1 MAFRG
6 IVRDAAH
13 VSLLS
18 AAYEKHVRVN
28 ETPEI
33 DTTFPTTAQ
42 QDRECAERIF
52 AVWQDAS
59 DFYEKRRATEKKSQ
73 NLHLSKVETVLSDSA
88 STQYKMLSAVLC
100 YRMSDLELDLLAW
113 ALLIC
118 WHCKRTMT
126 VGTC

>member
-52 AVWQDAS
+52 AVWQDTS
-59 DFYEKRRATEKKSQ
+59 DFYEKRRAIEKKSQ

-88 STQYKMLSAVLC
+88 MSRARARIDISGFAGAVTEIRLRWTHYSAV
-100 YRMSDLELDLLAW
+100 
-113 ALLIC
+113 
-118 WHCKRTMT
+118 
-126 VGTC
+126 